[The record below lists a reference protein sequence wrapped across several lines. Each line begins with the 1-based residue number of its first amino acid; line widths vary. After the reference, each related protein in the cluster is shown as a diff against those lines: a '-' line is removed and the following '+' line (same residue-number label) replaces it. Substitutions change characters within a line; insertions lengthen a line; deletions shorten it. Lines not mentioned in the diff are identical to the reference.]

1 MRERYKQRRWS
12 ILVLMIA
19 STLLSP
25 TNLVRAAD
33 PKPVETYTAFAAS
46 LGTGKTA
53 LVDIAVTR
61 WSTDQEREMLLTTLQ
76 EFGRDKLVD
85 ALQKL
90 PPVGTIRTSNSL
102 GYDLYYARE
111 HKAADGGRRVVLA
124 TNRRL
129 SFREL
134 LNNTR
139 SKDYQFTLIELR
151 LSQDGKGEGKLV
163 PAAKVTWD
171 KDAKRIEIENYSAL
185 PVELLQVAAKKP

>member
-1 MRERYKQRRWS
+1 MQRRRS
-12 ILVLMIA
+12 ILMLVIA
-19 STLLSP
+19 STLLSA
-25 TNLVRAAD
+25 TNLVRAED

-85 ALQKL
+85 TLQKL

-111 HKAADGGRRVVLA
+111 HRAADGGRRVILA

-151 LSQDGKGEGKLV
+151 LPPDGKGEGKLV

-185 PVELLQVAAKKP
+185 PVELLQVAVKKH